1 MMPLDL
7 RRRFYAEEIEATAG
21 LRSASVV
28 DALATVPRE
37 QFVRSGPWTVR
48 SEADFQGGPRQT
60 PDGDPRHIY
69 HNLAVALDPARQLFN
84 GAPSVVAMVIDRL
97 ALKPGERVVHVGCGT
112 GYYTAVMAH
121 CVGASGKVTAIDVDA
136 ALAAEARANLASM
149 RWVDVQHDDGRS
161 IDGDVD
167 AVLVNA
173 GVTHP
178 LDSWLDGL
186 RPGGRL
192 ALPLTVAMSSTIG
205 KGLLILLARANVSDE
220 FEARVLGF
228 VAIYNAIGLRDD
240 AAGRQLAAAMQKQ
253 PMVSL
258 TRLRR
263 DAHDASPSC
272 WLHRDRMCLSTA

>member
-7 RRRFYAEEIEATAG
+7 RRRFYAEEIEATAN

-48 SEADFQGGPRQT
+48 SEADFQSGPRQT
-60 PDGDPRHIY
+60 ADGDPRHIY

-136 ALAAEARANLASM
+136 ALAGEARANLASM
-149 RWVDVQHDDGRS
+149 RWVDVHHDDGRT

-178 LDSWLDGL
+178 LESWLDAL

-205 KGLLILLARANVSDE
+205 KGLLILLTRAKVGDE
-220 FEARVLGF
+220 FQARVLGF

-240 AAGRQLAAAMQKQ
+240 AAGRQLGVAMQKQ

-263 DAHDASPSC
+263 DGHDASPSC
-272 WLHRDRMCLSTA
+272 WLHLDKMCLSTT

>member
-7 RRRFYAEEIEATAG
+7 RRRFYAEEIEAAANLT
-21 LRSASVV
+21 SASLV

-37 QFVRSGPWTVR
+37 QFLRPGPWTVR
-48 SEADFQGGPRQT
+48 SESDFTSGPRQT
-60 PDGDPRHIY
+60 PDSDPRHIY

-97 ALKPGERVVHVGCGT
+97 ALQAGDRVVHVGCGT

-136 ALAAEARANLASM
+136 ALAAEAGANLASLP
-149 RWVDVQHDDGRS
+149 WVDVQHGDGRT
-161 IDGDVD
+161 IDGGLD

-178 LDSWLDGL
+178 LDSWLDAL

-192 ALPLTVAMSSTIG
+192 ALPLTVAMSSSIG
-205 KGLLILLARANVSDE
+205 KGLLLLLTRASDGNE
-220 FEARVLGF
+220 FAARVLGL
-228 VAIYNAIGLRDD
+228 VAIYNAIGLRDA
-240 AAGRQLAAAMQKQ
+240 AAGQQLAVALKKQ

-263 DAHDASPSC
+263 DAHDALPTC
-272 WLHRDRMCLSTA
+272 WLHRDGLCLSTA

>member
-1 MMPLDL
+1 M
-7 RRRFYAEEIEATAG
+7 
-21 LRSASVV
+21 
-28 DALATVPRE
+28 
-37 QFVRSGPWTVR
+37 
-48 SEADFQGGPRQT
+48 
-60 PDGDPRHIY
+60 
-69 HNLAVALDPARQLFN
+69 
-84 GAPSVVAMVIDRL
+84 VAMVIDRL
-97 ALKPGERVVHVGCGT
+97 TLKPGERVVHVGCGT

-121 CVGASGKVTAIDVDA
+121 CVGPSGKVTAIDVDA

-149 RWVDVQHDDGRS
+149 PWVNVHRDDGRT
-161 IDGDVD
+161 IDGAVD
-167 AVLVNA
+167 AVMVNA

-178 LDSWLDGL
+178 LASWLDAL

-205 KGLLILLARANVSDE
+205 KGLLIVLTRARDGDE

-240 AAGRQLAAAMQKQ
+240 AAGQQLAAAMRKQ

-263 DAHDASPSC
+263 DAHDPSPSC
-272 WLHRDRMCLSTA
+272 WLHRDGMCFSTA

>member
-7 RRRFYAEEIEATAG
+7 RRRFYAEEIEASAN
-21 LRSASVV
+21 LRNASVV

-37 QFVRSGPWTVR
+37 QFLRPGPWTVR
-48 SEADFQGGPRQT
+48 SEADLFSGPRQT
-60 PDGDPRHIY
+60 PDADPRHVY
-69 HNLAVALDPARQLFN
+69 HNLAIALDPARQLFN

-97 ALKPGERVVHVGCGT
+97 ALKPADRVVHIGCGT

-121 CVGASGKVTAIDVDA
+121 CVGAFGKVTAIDVDA
-136 ALAAEARANLASM
+136 ALAAEAGANLVSLP
-149 RWVDVQHDDGRS
+149 WVDVRHGDGTT
-161 IDGDVD
+161 IDGHQD

-178 LDSWLDGL
+178 LDSWLDAL

-192 ALPLTVAMSSTIG
+192 ALPLTVAVSPAIG
-205 KGLLILLARANVSDE
+205 KGLLVLLTRASEGGE
-220 FEARVLGF
+220 FAAQVLGF

-240 AAGRQLAAAMQKQ
+240 RVGQQLAVAMQKQ
-253 PMVSL
+253 PLAAL

-263 DAHDASPSC
+263 DAHDAQPSC
-272 WLHRDRMCLSTA
+272 WLHRQGVCLSTA